1 MGDVAGQIRYPLV
14 DDLLDD
20 PVALQARVLQVIEE
34 ELRHE
39 TITVVD
45 PSDPAIASSVLF
57 LLGRL
62 AVDAGSAP
70 QTCVILNKRSK
81 AVRQSGDL
89 CCPGG
94 TVETQIDPYL
104 AKLLLLP
111 GSPLSRWPLW
121 SELRCKRPQDARVL
135 SLLFAT
141 ALRESWEEMRLNPLG
156 VRFLGPLPSERLVLF
171 KRIIYPMVGWVRG
184 QRHFSPSW
192 EVEKI
197 LAIPLRSLLNPVHY
211 ANYRIY
217 VPPHIE
223 KKINRKMQDMPCFLH
238 RQQNRTEILWGAT
251 YRIVVHFM
259 ELLFYFKPPD
269 ISTLPMVPGV
279 MDENYIN
286 GR

>member
-1 MGDVAGQIRYPLV
+1 MGDVAGRIEYPLV

-20 PVALQARVLQVIEE
+20 PTALQARVLQVIEE

-39 TITVVD
+39 TITVISSPD
-45 PSDPAIASSVLF
+45 PVIASSVMF
-57 LLGRL
+57 LLGQL
-62 AVDAGSAP
+62 AVDGESAP
-70 QTCVILNKRSK
+70 EICVILNKRSRE
-81 AVRQSGDL
+81 VRQSGDL

-104 AKLLLLP
+104 AKLLLIP
-111 GSPLSRWPLW
+111 GSPLSRWPFW
-121 SELRCKRPQDARVL
+121 SEFRCKRPQEARVL

-171 KRIIYPMVGWVRG
+171 KRIIYPMVGWVLR
-184 QRHFSPSW
+184 QRHFTPSW

-197 LAIPLRSLLNPVHY
+197 LAIPVRSLLNPVHY
-211 ANYRIY
+211 ANYRVY
-217 VPPHIE
+217 VPPNVE
-223 KKINRKMQDMPCFLH
+223 KKLNRRVQDMPCFLH
-238 RQQNRTEILWGAT
+238 RQQNHTEVLWGAT
-251 YRIVVHFM
+251 YRIVVHFV
-259 ELLFYFKPPD
+259 ELLFGFKPPD

-279 MDENYIN
+279 MDENYIH